1 MTIVSPPRK
10 QAVDALS
17 SSSFPRYPARGQDTM
32 LSTTAMLTM
41 SAQQLYHR

>member
-1 MTIVSPPRK
+1 MTIVSLPCE

-17 SSSFPRYPARGQDTM
+17 SSCFPRYPARGQDTM
-32 LSTTAMLTM
+32 LSTAMLTM

>member
-1 MTIVSPPRK
+1 MTILSPPRK

-32 LSTTAMLTM
+32 LSTAMLTM